1 MNLFFKMFTKKSTDY
16 LITSIKYLIVTP
28 RLVFEWIPDGCSL
41 AKLIHKTD
49 HHSYCGRSLF
59 HYEKVKTLVAQ
70 SCLTLC
76 DPTDCSLLVFSVHG
90 IAQARIVGNHS
101 LFHAAV
107 HGVLQ
112 SMGSQSRT
120 WALNWFPFPVDLP
133 DPGFK
138 PRSPS
143 LQADSLVS
151 EPPGKPME
159 GYGMAYLNFRMLK
172 CIKST
177 F

>member
-1 MNLFFKMFTKKSTDY
+1 MNLFFKKFTKTSTDY

-28 RLVFEWIPDGCSL
+28 RLVFEWMPDGCSL

-49 HHSYCGRSLF
+49 HHSYRGRSLF

-76 DPTDCSLLVFSVHG
+76 DPTDCSPPVFSVHG
-90 IAQARIVGNHS
+90 IPQARIVGNHF

-112 SMGSQSRT
+112 SMGSQRVGHEHWTDFLFQWIFLTQGSNLGLLHYR
-120 WALNWFPFPVDLP
+120 LIL
-133 DPGFK
+133 
-138 PRSPS
+138 
-143 LQADSLVS
+143 
-151 EPPGKPME
+151 
-159 GYGMAYLNFRMLK
+159 
-172 CIKST
+172 
-177 F
+177 